1 MSKDTW
7 TLIRPVVGECGTP
20 LGYYIIN
27 LVSNH
32 EAVMEQL
39 VKDIVWERRDT
50 CRSEH
55 YSTDNDIPAYT
66 YGKGAGIR
74 TYHPSPYHPAVRS
87 IKVALEAA
95 IQQTMDVCFLNYYV
109 DGSDHLGWHAD
120 DSPSMDPARSIVTVS
135 LGEEREIW
143 FRPMN
148 NREQVTKIKLQR
160 GSAFVMRPG
169 LQQTHYHRIP
179 KAGFSPC
186 GPRISLTFRG
196 YIHVDSN

>member
-1 MSKDTW
+1 MSKDTEAIFHQV
-7 TLIRPVVGECGTP
+7 LDENGGF
-20 LGYYIIN
+20 LGWYITN
-27 LVSNH
+27 LVKDP
-32 EAVMEQL
+32 EAVMDTL

-55 YSTDNDIPAYT
+55 YSTDQDIPAYT
-66 YGKGAGIR
+66 YGKGAGTR
-74 TYHPSPYHPAVRS
+74 TYHPSPYHPAVLS
-87 IKVALEAA
+87 IKVELEKV
-95 IQQTMDVCFLNYYV
+95 IEQTMDVCFLNYYI

-143 FRPMN
+143 LRPMN
-148 NREQVTKIKLQR
+148 DRLAVTKLKLER

-179 KAGFSPC
+179 KAGFTPC

-196 YIHVDSN
+196 YVHDNAN